1 MVNLSPVRSEV
12 MKHLESFVD
21 TISEKYLKKPEEMW
35 QPTDWLPDT
44 SNFDAFVT
52 KVKEIQEAAQ
62 ELAYDVWAV
71 LIADTITEESL
82 PTYESWLMA
91 LEGVDL
97 TSEGGWSG
105 WTRKWTAEENRH
117 GDLLNKYLYLSG
129 RVDMRQ
135 FEIST
140 QYLIADGMDIQTNG
154 DPYRTFVY
162 TSFQEIATQMSH
174 RRVGALARKSGNN
187 DLAKMCGV
195 IASDEGRHAKAYMS
209 FIDKIFEVDPSEMM
223 LALADMMK
231 KKIVMPAH
239 NLRELGLSIGQ
250 SFEHFSNAAQ
260 RLNIY
265 TSQDYIDI
273 MNRLI
278 KYWKIEHITDL
289 TGEAKKAQDYLMKL
303 PDRMQRVLSR
313 VKVPD
318 VQYEYKWILPQ
329 KS

>member
-1 MVNLSPVRSEV
+1 MIKLPPVRTEV
-12 MKHLESFVD
+12 MKHLEGFVD
-21 TISEKYLKKPEEMW
+21 TITEKYLKKPEDMW
-35 QPTDWLPDT
+35 QASDWLPDAR
-44 SNFDAFVT
+44 NLDAFVD
-52 KVKEIQEAAQ
+52 KVKEIQEAAK

-71 LIADTITEESL
+71 LIADTITEEAL
-82 PTYESWLMA
+82 PTYESWIMA
-91 LEGVDL
+91 LADVDL
-97 TSEGGWSG
+97 AAENGWSG

-140 QYLIADGMDIQTNG
+140 QYLISDGMDIQTNG

-162 TSFQEIATQMSH
+162 TSFQEIATQISH
-174 RRVGALARKSGNN
+174 RRVGTLAKNAGNK
-187 DLAKMCGV
+187 DLAKMCGM
-195 IASDEGRHAKAYMS
+195 IAADEGRHAKAYMS

-239 NLRELGLSIGQ
+239 NLREMGLNIGD
-250 SFEHFSNAAQ
+250 SFLHFSNAAQ

-273 MNRLI
+273 MQTLF
-278 KYWKIEHITDL
+278 KSWKIDEITDL
-289 TGEAKKAQDYLMKL
+289 TGEAEKARDYLMKL
-303 PDRMQRVLSR
+303 PGRMQRVLGR
-313 VKVPD
+313 VTVPEIE
-318 VQYEYKWILPQ
+318 YEYKWILPA
-329 KS
+329 

>member
-1 MVNLSPVRSEV
+1 MIKLPPVRTEV
-12 MKHLESFVD
+12 MD
-21 TISEKYLKKPEEMW
+21 TITEKYLKKPEDMW
-35 QPTDWLPDT
+35 QASDWLPDA
-44 SNFDAFVT
+44 SNFDAFVD
-52 KVKEIQEAAQ
+52 KVKEIQEAAK

-71 LIADTITEESL
+71 LIADTITEEAL
-82 PTYESWLMA
+82 PTYESWIMA
-91 LEGVDL
+91 LADVDL
-97 TSEGGWSG
+97 LAENGWSG

-140 QYLIADGMDIQTNG
+140 QYLISDGMDIQTNG

-162 TSFQEIATQMSH
+162 TSFQEIATQISH
-174 RRVGALARKSGNN
+174 RRVGTLAKNAGNK
-187 DLAKMCGV
+187 DLAKMCGM
-195 IASDEGRHAKAYMS
+195 IAADEGRHAKAYMS

-239 NLRELGLSIGQ
+239 NLREMGLNIGE
-250 SFEHFSNAAQ
+250 SFLHFSNAAQ

-273 MNRLI
+273 MQTLF
-278 KYWKIEHITDL
+278 KSWKIDQITDL
-289 TGEAKKAQDYLMKL
+289 TGEAEKARDYLMKL
-303 PDRMQRVLSR
+303 PERMQRVLGR
-313 VKVPD
+313 ITVPEIE
-318 VQYEYKWILPQ
+318 YEYKWILPA
-329 KS
+329 

>member
-1 MVNLSPVRSEV
+1 MIKLPPVRTEV
-12 MKHLESFVD
+12 MKYLEGFVD
-21 TISEKYLKKPEEMW
+21 TISEKYLKKPEDMW
-35 QPTDWLPDT
+35 QPSDWLPDT
-44 SNFDAFVT
+44 SNFDAFVE
-52 KVKEIQEAAQ
+52 KVKEIQEAAK

-71 LIADTITEESL
+71 LIADTITEEAL

-91 LEGVDL
+91 LADVDL
-97 TSEGGWSG
+97 TAENGWSG

-140 QYLIADGMDIQTNG
+140 QYLISDGMDIQTNG

-162 TSFQEIATQMSH
+162 TSFQEIATQISH
-174 RRVGALARKSGNN
+174 RRVGTLAKKAGNT

-195 IASDEGRHAKAYMS
+195 IAADEGRHAKAYMS
-209 FIDKIFEVDPSEMM
+209 FIEKIFEVDPSEMM

-239 NLRELGLSIGQ
+239 NLKEMGLNIGD
-250 SFEHFSNAAQ
+250 SFLHFSNAAQ

-273 MNRLI
+273 MQSLF
-278 KYWKIEHITDL
+278 KSWKIDEITDL
-289 TGEAKKAQDYLMKL
+289 TGEAEKARDYLMKL
-303 PDRMQRVLSR
+303 PERMQRVLGR
-313 VKVPD
+313 VSVPEIE
-318 VQYEYKWILPQ
+318 YEYKWILPA
-329 KS
+329 